1 MSPTHRS
8 DSSSRRPPSGLV
20 LLILVVVLVWGPVH
34 ARAQFDGAPCV
45 SRTPS
50 NASVILPS
58 DLEIVVDGAAVT
70 GRVQVGVF
78 TARGTCVGA
87 TTWAGE
93 ATALV
98 AWGTAEEGESAGMP
112 DRAAVEEALAPGDT
126 MQIRLWDP
134 STGNRHS
141 LAAGQVDLTFRA
153 GAPHLVSHPRYVPNG
168 IYVLDRIRVSR
179 DLAGRRR

>member
-1 MSPTHRS
+1 MSPNHRS
-8 DSSSRRPPSGLV
+8 DASSRWPPSGLV
-20 LLILVVVLVWGPVH
+20 LLILAVALGWAPVH
-34 ARAQFDGAPCV
+34 ARAQFDGATCI

-98 AWGTAEEGESAGMP
+98 AWGAAEEAGSVGMP
-112 DRAAVEEALAPGDT
+112 AGAAAEEALAPGDT
-126 MQIRLWDP
+126 MQVRLWDP
-134 STGNRHS
+134 LTGTRHPP
-141 LAAGQVDLTFRA
+141 AAGQVALTFRA

>member
-1 MSPTHRS
+1 M
-8 DSSSRRPPSGLV
+8 
-20 LLILVVVLVWGPVH
+20 LLILTVVLVWAPVQ
-34 ARAQFDGAPCV
+34 ARAQFDVATCV
-45 SRTPS
+45 RRTPS

-78 TARGTCVGA
+78 TARGTCVG
-87 TTWAGE
+87 TTIWAGE

-98 AWGTAEEGESAGMP
+98 VWGAAEEAGSTRMP
-112 DRAAVEEALAPGDT
+112 DRAAVEEALAPGNT
-126 MQIRLWDP
+126 MQVRLWDP
-134 STGNRHS
+134 STGNRYP

-153 GAPHLVSHPRYVPNG
+153 SASHLVSHPRYVPNG

>member
-1 MSPTHRS
+1 MSPKHRS
-8 DSSSRRPPSGLV
+8 DSSSRRLPSGLV
-20 LLILVVVLVWGPVH
+20 LLILVVVLAWGPGH
-34 ARAQFDGAPCV
+34 ARAQFDGATCV

-87 TTWAGE
+87 ATWAGE

-98 AWGTAEEGESAGMP
+98 VWGTTEEAESVVMP

-126 MQIRLWDP
+126 MQVRLWDS
-134 STGNRHS
+134 STGRRYS
-141 LAAGQVDLTFRA
+141 PAAEQVDLTFRA
-153 GAPHLVSHPRYVPNG
+153 GAPHLVSRPRYVPNG